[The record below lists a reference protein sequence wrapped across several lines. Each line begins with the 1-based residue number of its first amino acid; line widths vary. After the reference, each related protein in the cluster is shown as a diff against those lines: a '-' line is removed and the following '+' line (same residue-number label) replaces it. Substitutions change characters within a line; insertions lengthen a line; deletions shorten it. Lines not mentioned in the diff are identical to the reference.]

1 MAASKYF
8 RMRHDDELE
17 RVSRCPLCREMMGP
31 IGVRSLLQELRISAP
46 ISMAI
51 ENGYPMAS
59 EIPDPAYPDGA
70 KFPNFILIKTLEE
83 LQSEPQVQLPIVQS
97 SPEAN
102 SDQEQVGEESA
113 LANGWSQLL
122 LSAAEYAPEANA
134 AHMSD
139 KTDSDP
145 FGWEHIP
152 NASVAPSSDDTDSD
166 THGSDRAPEANA
178 AGMSDGD
185 SDSHGSEHEAI
196 VEPVF
201 NGFRRGFLL

>member
-1 MAASKYF
+1 
-8 RMRHDDELE
+8 
-17 RVSRCPLCREMMGP
+17 MGP

-166 THGSDRAPEANA
+166 THGSGRAPEANA